1 MATEKTPFEK
11 TAVGHQEPIADG
23 HEYIESLRGR
33 GMAVYLLGE
42 KVEEPVDHP
51 MIRPS
56 INAMAA
62 TYDLAVEDPVLATA
76 ESSISGR
83 RVNRFLHVTESVD
96 DVVMQNR
103 MQRRLGQ
110 LTGTCFQRCVGM
122 DTFNS
127 LYSVTFEVDEAHGS
141 EYHKRLKNFIRHCQ
155 QLNLVVSGAMT
166 DPKGDRSKGPVDQAD
181 PDLYT
186 RIVERRP
193 ARLPAQENGW
203 HG

>member
-1 MATEKTPFEK
+1 MASKGVFPEKIT
-11 TAVGHQEPIADG
+11 VGRQRPINNG
-23 HEYIESLRGR
+23 NEYIESLRGR
-33 GMAVYLLGE
+33 DIRVHLMGK

-62 TYDLAVEDPVLATA
+62 TYNLAVQDPELATA
-76 ESSISGR
+76 ESSICGR
-83 RVNRFLHVTESVD
+83 RVNRFLHVTESAD

-127 LYSVTFEVDEAHGS
+127 LYSVTYEVDAAHGS
-141 EYHKRLKNFIRHCQ
+141 EYH
-155 QLNLVVSGAMT
+155 
-166 DPKGDRSKGPVDQAD
+166 
-181 PDLYT
+181 
-186 RIVERRP
+186 
-193 ARLPAQENGW
+193 ARLRS
-203 HG
+203 